1 MANAEKIKRYLIFL
15 VGLLLMGLGIALTTK
30 STLGTTPISSVP
42 YVMSLITPFTFG
54 QLTFMLGMACIVI
67 QIAILRKDFTKDQY
81 LQLFVSPFFGF
92 FVDLGMFIFSFIIP
106 DYYIEKLLCVVLGSI
121 ILALGVYLQVFAGVI
136 INPGEGVVKAIA
148 GKLGKD
154 FGTIKILFDWLLVII
169 ALIISLSSLGGIE
182 GVREGTLISAFLV
195 GYFVKIFNKAFE
207 RHVQMERW
215 FAN

>member
-1 MANAEKIKRYLIFL
+1 MANAELIKRYVIFL
-15 VGLLLMGLGIALTTK
+15 VGLLFMGLGIALITK
-30 STLGTTPISSVP
+30 STLGTSPISSVP
-42 YVMSLITPFTFG
+42 YVVSLITPFTFG
-54 QLTFMLGMACIVI
+54 QLTFALSLVCILI
-67 QIAILRKDFTKDQY
+67 EIAILRKDFTKDQY
-81 LQLFVSPFFGF
+81 LQVFVGPFFGL

-106 DYYIEKLLCVVLGSI
+106 NYYIEKLLCVVLGSI

-169 ALIISLSSLGGIE
+169 ALIISLGSLGVIE

-195 GYFVKIFNKAFE
+195 GFFVKIFNKIFVK
-207 RHVQMERW
+207 HVQIERW